1 MERFKA
7 FTVADLQLL
16 YNAVDF
22 YLENRIGVY
31 NGKES
36 IKEPTEDVYA
46 VPVFG
51 DTKEFAVLKAEEL
64 GVTQKALLRALVNK
78 FGHHLTADDV
88 EGEVA

>member
-16 YNAVDF
+16 YNAVYF

-46 VPVFG
+46 M
-51 DTKEFAVLKAEEL
+51 KQRLSKL
-64 GVTQKALLRALVNK
+64 ALEKN
-78 FGHHLTADDV
+78 FYSH
-88 EGEVA
+88 